1 MRYLLDSHVFIW
13 YKDRKSPLS
22 RKHRDHL
29 DDLRH
34 DLLLSVASVWE
45 LTIKRSI
52 GKLNFTGSFAT
63 ATQSSDIRLLPIQ
76 MDHAEEVERLPRWHR
91 DPFDHML
98 IAQARVEGLIL
109 VTHDEALGQYEVPLL
124 RV

>member
-1 MRYLLDSHVFIW
+1 MRYLLDSHVFLW

-29 DDLRH
+29 DDLQH
-34 DLLLSVASVWE
+34 ELLLSVASIWE
-45 LTIKRSI
+45 LTIKRAS
-52 GKLNFTGSFAT
+52 GKLSFSGSFST
-63 ATQSSDIRLLPIQ
+63 ATQSSDIRVLSIQ
-76 MDHAEEVERLPRWHR
+76 RQHAEEVEQLPRWHR

-109 VTHDEALGQYEVPLL
+109 VTHDEAMDRYDVPLL

>member
-1 MRYLLDSHVFIW
+1 MRYLLDSHVFLW

-29 DDLRH
+29 DNLAH
-34 DLLLSVASVWE
+34 ELLLSVASVWE
-45 LTIKRSI
+45 LTLKRSL
-52 GKLNFTGSFAT
+52 GKLHFTGSFAT
-63 ATQSSDIRLLPIQ
+63 ATQSSDIRLLPIELG
-76 MDHAEEVERLPRWHR
+76 HAEEGERLPRWHR
-91 DPFDHML
+91 GRFDHML

-109 VTHDEALGQYEVPLL
+109 VTHDETLGRYEVPIL